1 MNFFDY
7 LFFLFTLVAAFLV
20 MVGYWNIDTKND
32 PWDRLVVI
40 GGLVSLAFEFIG

>member
-7 LFFLFTLVAAFLV
+7 LFFSLALVAAFLI
-20 MVGYWNIDTKND
+20 MVGGWSIDTKND

-40 GGLVSLAFEFIG
+40 GVLVYLAFEFIG

>member
-20 MVGYWNIDTKND
+20 MVGDWNIDTKND

-40 GGLVSLAFEFIG
+40 GILVYLAFEFIG